1 MKEKRRIYVEPGCTL
16 ARLAC
21 AFMACSMVLRLV
33 WCARFP
39 GELSGSAVF
48 TQGVL
53 PLLSAAVFIF
63 CLLRYGKKALWISFF
78 PVLGGVIFFL
88 TKAAGFVWWHRALC
102 TLLYLSV
109 AALYGLT
116 VFGVLP
122 TRRLLVPLFGI
133 PLAYHLVVQDL
144 IQNLSVYSA
153 AQWLKECSVLCIMAA
168 LLTASIAMREEEPGV
183 GR

>member
-1 MKEKRRIYVEPGCTL
+1 MKSRIKVYVESASVL
-16 ARLAC
+16 VWVAVVFLV
-21 AFMACSMVLRLV
+21 CSIVLRLV
-33 WCARFP
+33 WCIHFP
-39 GELSGSAVF
+39 EELRGSAIF

-53 PLLSAAVFIF
+53 PLLSALGFIF
-63 CLLRYGKKALWISFF
+63 CLLKYGRQALWTSFF

-88 TKAAGFVWWHRALC
+88 TKAVGFVWWHRALC

-122 TRRLLVPLFGI
+122 IRRLLVPLFGL
-133 PLAYHLVVQDL
+133 PLIYHLVVQDL
-144 IQNLSVYSA
+144 IQNFSIYST

-168 LLTASIAMREEEPGV
+168 LLAAALAMREETPEN
-183 GR
+183 RK